1 MRMRAILCLLF
12 ISVELFAQTEE
23 LDSLHHQLAL
33 APTIETRIEV
43 LNQLSLS
50 YSTLSLSKSE
60 QLAKEA
66 LSLAQPIGYGKGIAS
81 SYNAL
86 GICSSI
92 RGDYSEG
99 LDYFMQSLRLRES
112 LGDQAAIANTHS
124 NISRVYS
131 YQHDYD
137 HALE

>member
-1 MRMRAILCLLF
+1 MKAILCLLLF
-12 ISVELFAQTEE
+12 ISAELFAQTNQV
-23 LDSLHHQLAL
+23 DSLQHLLAS
-33 APTIETRIEV
+33 APNVEARID
-43 LNQLSLS
+43 LLTSLSLS
-50 YSTLSLSKSE
+50 YSTLSLTKSE

-66 LSLAQPIGYGKGIAS
+66 LLLAQPIGYGKGIAS